1 MAANYDAHSP
11 PPVYIWGRLLK
22 QCSSTLCSILVN
34 LLLLINIIYT
44 CMLISNY
51 ESTGWKLFIIVN
63 YTVDMNFF
71 FLFPICLVINVKT
84 YTIPIQHSA

>member
-51 ESTGWKLFIIVN
+51 ESTKCKYLLIA
-63 YTVDMNFF
+63 
-71 FLFPICLVINVKT
+71 LVIVKITLNV
-84 YTIPIQHSA
+84 IVRQMPLNVS

>member
-63 YTVDMNFF
+63 YTVDMIFF
-71 FLFPICLVINVKT
+71 F
-84 YTIPIQHSA
+84 